1 MRPKVEQPSQV
12 STERTVV
19 QYRVAGSYGGSVAAT
34 ISGQCLTT
42 TTTTS
47 GVSRM
52 LVGDADGSVSA
63 IENKVK
69 IGV

>member
-12 STERTVV
+12 STERKVV
-19 QYRVAGSYGGSVAAT
+19 QYRVAGSYGCSVEAT
-34 ISGQCLTT
+34 ISGQCLT

>member
-12 STERTVV
+12 STERKVV
-19 QYRVAGSYGGSVAAT
+19 QYRVAGSYGCGVEAT

-42 TTTTS
+42 TTTS

-52 LVGDADGSVSA
+52 LAGDADGSVSA